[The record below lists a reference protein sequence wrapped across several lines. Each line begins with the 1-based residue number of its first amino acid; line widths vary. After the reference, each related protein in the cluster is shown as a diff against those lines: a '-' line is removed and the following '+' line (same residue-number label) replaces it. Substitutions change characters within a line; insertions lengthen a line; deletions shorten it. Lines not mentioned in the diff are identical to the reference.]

1 MLLLQKPLNLKAKNE
16 EQLQKNQQKQLLI
29 KIWNR
34 QRERISKYKRAA
46 YDTIIVKL
54 KEIKLIITTY
64 NKTYPKKLYNIKQ
77 NHQF

>member
-1 MLLLQKPLNLKAKNE
+1 MLLLQKPLNLKAKNKE
-16 EQLQKNQQKQLLI
+16 KLQKNQQKQLLI

-54 KEIKLIITTY
+54 KR
-64 NKTYPKKLYNIKQ
+64 
-77 NHQF
+77 